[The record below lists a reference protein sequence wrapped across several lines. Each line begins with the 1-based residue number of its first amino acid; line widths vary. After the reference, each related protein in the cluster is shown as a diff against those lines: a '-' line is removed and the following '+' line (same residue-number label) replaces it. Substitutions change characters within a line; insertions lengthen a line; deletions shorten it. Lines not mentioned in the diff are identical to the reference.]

1 MWSNTGADE
10 CYGFTND
17 ANVQET
23 NPEQNATEDHT
34 ESYENSDSWSAYYQ
48 NYPSNFNGAENYGF
62 AGWENN
68 IDPQGI
74 WNQSSTWTTESS
86 QNPESSWSMDTD
98 EVGKAEMYNGYDAEP
113 QYSSWQDEQQ
123 LQQPGGDQAIDIVP
137 EEQQPLG
144 ARSYTALDLEQC
156 DDIASLESMYKTI
169 MCELEYLEEKIHWEE
184 ENGEK
189 ELQQEYEKIDSLY
202 ENQVAVMENSLASN
216 ETTIFN
222 AAYVTADMKAKTKQ
236 IIAQAKSIANQ
247 TDDYEAAI
255 FEQERKLKG
264 QAKIYGEEGNEILA
278 KVYELDSIIADEK
291 EVHDEEIE
299 DIDVAIKQME
309 DKVEG
314 VNNCIERFVENA
326 RKKLDS
332 EKEDLRKQLAEK
344 ERIISEMKRKNSSM
358 IDTLNKSEKKLN
370 WKQKILRFFRR

>member
-1 MWSNTGADE
+1 MWSNTGVDE
-10 CYGFTND
+10 FRSD
-17 ANVQET
+17 VEVQET
-23 NPEQNATEDHT
+23 YHEQNATVDDT

-74 WNQSSTWTTESS
+74 WNQNSTWTTESS

-98 EVGKAEMYNGYDAEP
+98 EVGNAEMYNGYDAEP
-113 QYSSWQDEQQ
+113 QYSSWQNEQQ
-123 LQQPGGDQAIDIVP
+123 QQQPGGDQAIDIVP
-137 EEQQPLG
+137 EEQQPMG
-144 ARSYTALDLEQC
+144 ARSYTVLDLEQC

-169 MCELEYLEEKIHWEE
+169 MCELNYLEEKIHWEE
-184 ENGEK
+184 QNGDN
-189 ELQQEYEKIDSLY
+189 ELQQEYWKIDSLY

-278 KVYELDSIIADEK
+278 KVYELDSIIADGK

-299 DIDVAIKQME
+299 DIDEAIKQME
-309 DKVEG
+309 DKIEG
-314 VNNCIERFVENA
+314 VNNCVERFVENA
-326 RKKLDS
+326 RKSLDS
-332 EKEDLRKQLAEK
+332 EKEDLRKQFAEK
-344 ERIISEMKRKNSSM
+344 ERIINEMKRKNSSM

-370 WKQKILRFFRR
+370 WKQKILRFFRRRQ